1 MKLPLFNQIKL
12 CTKISLTI
20 FLVTCFWFYYL
31 CINDG
36 YMDSISFDDGS
47 LYYSLSKDGDC
58 SLKIEGKINSLLEV
72 AFKDVLKKPENDRC
86 KSYKLSLNSG
96 GGNLGIAME
105 IGDIVLSKKMTT
117 IALDKCKS
125 ACMYLFIS
133 GHTRIASKYSI
144 LGLHQ
149 SIDIKSK
156 ACSTPEKDKKDNPNY
171 SKTLEHYVDIRLGSK
186 TGKFFRYKDNVA
198 SCKEMLHVDK
208 EEFLKKGIITELIAE
223 SE

>member
-1 MKLPLFNQIKL
+1 M
-12 CTKISLTI
+12 
-20 FLVTCFWFYYL
+20 VTCFWFYYL
-31 CINDG
+31 FINDG
-36 YMDSISFDDGS
+36 YMDSISYDHGS
-47 LYYSLSKDGDC
+47 LYYSLPKDGDC
-58 SLKIEGKINSLLEV
+58 SLKIDGKINSLLEV

-105 IGDIVLSKKMTT
+105 IGDIVLSTKMTT

-133 GHTRIASKYSI
+133 GHTRIAYKYSI
-144 LGLHQ
+144 LGMHQ

-156 ACSTPEKDKKDNPNY
+156 ACSLPEKDKKDNPNY
-171 SKTLEHYVDIRLGSK
+171 FKVLEHYVDIRLGTK
-186 TGKFFRYKDNVA
+186 AGKFFRYKDNVA
-198 SCKEMLHVDK
+198 SCKEMLHVDN
-208 EEFLKKGIITELIAE
+208 EEFLLKGIITELVAQ